1 MASDDAIR
9 SIMDAIA
16 AGASGGGGIA
26 NGAKAFGERARWMTG
41 GYGDAPMPAPYDG
54 GPEYPARDDA
64 NAYVR
69 SNFPAGQEFQPAP
82 QAAPGKPSFGLGD
95 TWPARIARSIM
106 SAATLPGDV
115 YQGNVAMTGDDGRTN
130 PAVIDRAAE
139 LGGLMATGG
148 LGGVPENALGSGLA
162 RMRMVGN
169 ADLFKELANQRRSAG
184 MATGKSAAG
193 WDFKRPD
200 APRGS
205 WDDLVARTKAQW
217 ETDKSRAVGGY
228 QDAAP
233 AAVPN
238 SSQYMTPADW
248 AFIAR
253 NGGLGVLLP
262 GAAGAVLS
270 RQPDGA

>member
-1 MASDDAIR
+1 MANDDAVRTIV
-9 SIMDAIA
+9 A
-16 AGASGGGGIA
+16 A
-26 NGAKAFGERARWMTG
+26 
-41 GYGDAPMPAPYDG
+41 MPA
-54 GPEYPARDDA
+54 E
-64 NAYVR
+64 
-69 SNFPAGQEFQPAP
+69 QPDKA
-82 QAAPGKPSFGLGD
+82 SFGWAD

-115 YQGNVAMTGDDGRTN
+115 YQGNVSMTGDDGRTN
-130 PAVIDRAAE
+130 PEVIDRAAQ
-139 LGGLMATGG
+139 LGGLMAMGG
-148 LGGVPENALGSGLA
+148 LGGVPENAVGSGLA

-205 WDDLVARTKAQW
+205 WGDLVARTQAQW
-217 ETDKSRAVGGY
+217 ATDKSRAIGGFEE
-228 QDAAP
+228 AAP
-233 AAVPN
+233 SAVP

-248 AFIAR
+248 AFIAK

-270 RQPDGA
+270 RQNDGSM